1 MGSGAMSES
10 DDDDVGTQE
19 PVVEKEAP
27 LFPIEGKFHSEK
39 DKADIMSMP
48 ELQREQVLADR
59 AAEAERKKQDAT
71 LRQLREARQ
80 KAEAQAA
87 DLKKRKATVADL
99 DDTPRKTTKA
109 KTKATENLEAYKRQR
124 EQRNEQRRRN
134 EDRKAGDYESPVRE
148 AEESDRDAEGEKDV
162 EWDEPKA
169 RPAAKNEPQPEMR
182 DYERVRVGRTNFA
195 KVCFDPGF
203 EDAIVGC
210 FTRVCIGP
218 DKGSGKTVYR
228 MCQIK
233 SKLTC
238 LRRRVLG
245 TDSVR
250 IHAREAISY
259 GWTYGTACSYRSIC
273 CCDTRQTRKGMAI
286 FCLLRQ
292 QVH

>member
-1 MGSGAMSES
+1 MSES
-10 DDDDVGTQE
+10 DDDDAETQE

-148 AEESDRDAEGEKDV
+148 QEDSDRDAEGEKDV

-169 RPAAKNEPQPEMR
+169 RPAAKNEPQSEMR

-203 EDAIVGC
+203 DEAITGC

-233 SKLTC
+233 SEWEW
-238 LRRRVLG
+238 RREVP
-245 TDSVR
+245 
-250 IHAREAISY
+250 
-259 GWTYGTACSYRSIC
+259 
-273 CCDTRQTRKGMAI
+273 QN
-286 FCLLRQ
+286 
-292 QVH
+292 